1 MTIYDFIVVGAG
13 PAGIS
18 FAIESK
24 LKKCQNIL
32 IFEKGDEPLIMIR
45 DFYKNGKRV
54 DKDWKGE
61 VVELKGNIPFQDGT
75 KETTIELFQKLVSE
89 YHLNIRYRKEVEK
102 VHKQDNNIFRIITR
116 NGEIFH
122 AKQVVIAIGNM
133 GKPNKPSYPIPTSIK
148 KVVNFNTEKYQVGE
162 KILVVGGGN
171 SATEYAY
178 QLSEECDVTLCYRK
192 NNFNRVN
199 EENLQNIESAVKKG
213 KLKLK
218 LATDIDYLSEANGKI
233 RVHFSIRENEVFDR
247 IIYAIGGSTPIDF
260 LKQSGVQLDEKN
272 NIIGMINGLYL
283 IGDISVKSGGSIAKA
298 IQDGY
303 ELALK
308 LCK

>member
-18 FAIESK
+18 FAIEAK
-24 LKKCQNIL
+24 LKKCHNIL
-32 IFEKGDEPLIMIR
+32 ILEKGNKFLTTIQ

-54 DKDWKGE
+54 DKDWKGK
-61 VVELKGNIPFQDGT
+61 VIELEGNIPFQDGT
-75 KETTIELFQKLVSE
+75 KETTIELFKKLISE
-89 YHLNIRYRKEVEK
+89 YQLNISYQKEVEK
-102 VHKQDNNIFRIITR
+102 VHKQDNNIFRVITR

-148 KVVNFNTEKYQVGE
+148 KLVNFNTEKYQVGE

-192 NNFNRVN
+192 NSFNRVN

-260 LKQSGVQLDEKN
+260 LKQSRVQLDEKN
-272 NIIGMINGLYL
+272 NIIGMIDGLYL

-303 ELALK
+303 QLVLK
-308 LCK
+308 LFK